1 MGYRAGTAHART
13 PQLSGGVRP
22 ATRHAQ
28 PGPSLTI
35 SVRVTRL
42 RPVWDRARAR
52 MRGCVRGCAPLWR
65 TARGTAHARIPPL
78 GDARCRA
85 RSDGPGVGYPR
96 GAGEPGTTRALPAAR
111 WSPRGGACLASPNP
125 GDPGSLPARPA
136 RPKPRCSREPLPPRG
151 AIATRPENAAPSLPT
166 PHRTCVRPP
175 TGVRGPLSRRQR
187 PVRALPAPQPATPP
201 PLRRENSGFS
211 SRSAVAVALG
221 CLVEQVAHVACRD
234 LAHVDPGHCEAV
246 VLSRS
251 RTVAVV
257 ATSGVGR
264 RLLTC
269 DRTPRS
275 ARMDRD
281 G

>member
-85 RSDGPGVGYPR
+85 RPGAARAWQAPTLATR
-96 GAGEPGTTRALPAAR
+96 GAFQLGLRGRNPDAAENLSPLEEQ
-111 WSPRGGACLASPNP
+111 SPRGPRTPLQASTHP
-125 GDPGSLPARPA
+125 
-136 RPKPRCSREPLPPRG
+136 
-151 AIATRPENAAPSLPT
+151 
-166 PHRTCVRPP
+166 RTCVRPP

>member
-1 MGYRAGTAHART
+1 MRGAVRAPTGQGWGIRAGPASPAPRAPSQRPGGRPGAARAWQAPT
-13 PQLSGGVRP
+13 L
-22 ATRHAQ
+22 ATRGAFQ
-28 PGPSLTI
+28 LG
-35 SVRVTRL
+35 L
-42 RPVWDRARAR
+42 RGRNPDAAENLS
-52 MRGCVRGCAPLWR
+52 PL
-65 TARGTAHARIPPL
+65 
-78 GDARCRA
+78 
-85 RSDGPGVGYPR
+85 
-96 GAGEPGTTRALPAAR
+96 EEQ
-111 WSPRGGACLASPNP
+111 SPRGPRTPLQASPHP
-125 GDPGSLPARPA
+125 
-136 RPKPRCSREPLPPRG
+136 
-151 AIATRPENAAPSLPT
+151 
-166 PHRTCVRPP
+166 RTCVRPP